1 VSRDVA
7 SLPAGVSACA
17 EPERALHQVP
27 RVGEDVSLPTLR
39 GAAQPVSAG
48 TTGSTESEDGGMTEG
63 SIVWVC
69 VAGILVF
76 AWMLSHLPP
85 VNITRKDSEAQ
96 CAVEDYDDAA

>member
-1 VSRDVA
+1 
-7 SLPAGVSACA
+7 
-17 EPERALHQVP
+17 
-27 RVGEDVSLPTLR
+27 
-39 GAAQPVSAG
+39 
-48 TTGSTESEDGGMTEG
+48 MTEG

-96 CAVEDYDDAA
+96 CAAEDYDDPKEAA

>member
-7 SLPAGVSACA
+7 SLPTGVSACA
-17 EPERALHQVP
+17 EQERALHP
-27 RVGEDVSLPTLR
+27 LSGVGEDVSLPPLR

-48 TTGSTESEDGGMTEG
+48 TSGSTESEDGGMSEG

-69 VAGILVF
+69 VAGLLIF

-85 VNITRKDSEAQ
+85 VEITRRDTEAQ
-96 CAVEDYDDAA
+96 CAADEDVA

>member
-7 SLPAGVSACA
+7 SLPTGVSACA
-17 EPERALHQVP
+17 ERERALHSLSGM
-27 RVGEDVSLPTLR
+27 GEDVSLPTLR
-39 GAAQPVSAG
+39 REAQPVSAG
-48 TTGSTESEDGGMTEG
+48 AAGITESEDGGMTEG

-69 VAGILVF
+69 VAGILIF

-96 CAVEDYDDAA
+96 CAADEDVA

>member
-1 VSRDVA
+1 
-7 SLPAGVSACA
+7 
-17 EPERALHQVP
+17 
-27 RVGEDVSLPTLR
+27 
-39 GAAQPVSAG
+39 
-48 TTGSTESEDGGMTEG
+48 MTEG

-85 VNITRKDSEAQ
+85 VEITRRDTEAQ

>member
-1 VSRDVA
+1 VA

-17 EPERALHQVP
+17 ERERALHP
-27 RVGEDVSLPTLR
+27 LSGMGEDVSLPDLR

-48 TTGSTESEDGGMTEG
+48 AAGITESEVSGMTEG
-63 SIVWVC
+63 TIVWVC

-96 CAVEDYDDAA
+96 CAAEDYDDPKEAA